1 MKLTGTLKEEV
12 SKAQSKDEAR
22 DILEKAGMSLTD
34 DELDMVAGGG
44 SIHFGEKRSGVGTLP
59 SGTPL
64 PEYASEV
71 EKKKI
76 RDSGVYN

>member
-1 MKLTGTLKEEV
+1 MKLTGALKEEV

-22 DILEKAGMSLTD
+22 DILEKAGISLTD

-44 SIHFGEKRSGVGTLP
+44 SIFLARKRPATGTLP

-64 PEYASEV
+64 PEYEAKRG
-71 EKKKI
+71 KKL
-76 RDSGVYN
+76 

>member
-1 MKLTGTLKEEV
+1 MKLTGALKEEV

-34 DELDMVAGGG
+34 EELDMVAGG
-44 SIHFGEKRSGVGTLP
+44 SIFLARKRPATGTLP

-64 PEYASEV
+64 SENTS
-71 EKKKI
+71 ERRKKL
-76 RDSGVYN
+76 